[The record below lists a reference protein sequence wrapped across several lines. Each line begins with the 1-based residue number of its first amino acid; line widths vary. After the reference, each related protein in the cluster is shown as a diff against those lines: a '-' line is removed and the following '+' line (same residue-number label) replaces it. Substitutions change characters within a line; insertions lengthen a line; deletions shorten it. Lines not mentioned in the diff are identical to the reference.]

1 LTIQPIT
8 RRNRV
13 GGGALKIFTGPRG
26 PRQFLGGIFDL
37 ELFTCIWFGIFDRM
51 YQD

>member
-1 LTIQPIT
+1 MIQLIT
-8 RRNRV
+8 RRKRV
-13 GGGALKIFTGPRG
+13 GGGALKIFTGRPR
-26 PRQFLGGIFDL
+26 PRQLLGGNFDL